1 MVVSAIKCSA
11 NRDTA
16 SGLMG
21 SEKGYSRMNRRLAAI
36 AVILVVAFA
45 TACGSAGDENSVAS
59 LPTADISSFPTPSR
73 SQATRQPDPQPT
85 SPAPAAETQD
95 DSEDSDDAESLIADA
110 PPITAEEIQELR
122 ERLGRGEL
130 SEEEAQEV
138 FLRLREQFGGGQ
150 GGIGPGG
157 FGARRPRA
165 RSRAS
170 MEIPSPSRQNSPRS
184 LPLWE
189 RTPLSALLRFSN

>member
-1 MVVSAIKCSA
+1 MF
-11 NRDTA
+11 R
-16 SGLMG
+16 
-21 SEKGYSRMNRRLAAI
+21 ESRHGIRFDGFGKRIFTHEQTSWLQSPF
-36 AVILVVAFA
+36 ILVVAFA

-122 ERLGRGEL
+122 ERLGRGET
-130 SEEEAQEV
+130 E
-138 FLRLREQFGGGQ
+138 
-150 GGIGPGG
+150 
-157 FGARRPRA
+157 
-165 RSRAS
+165 
-170 MEIPSPSRQNSPRS
+170 
-184 LPLWE
+184 
-189 RTPLSALLRFSN
+189 